1 MPPASAPERAP
12 RRVALYGGSFNP
24 PHHGHVL
31 IATWALASGRFDE
44 VRLVPAFG
52 HAFGKALAPFEA
64 RCRMVAAACAHL
76 GERVVVDPI
85 EGRLPA
91 PSYTV
96 DTVRALLAEAATA
109 ADDLALTLVMGTDS
123 WIAREKW
130 REWPALLAL
139 LAGRV
144 LVVGREGY
152 PAPTDVDVPFTLPDV
167 SSTAARA
174 RLAAGAADTTL
185 VPPAVLAIALGEGLY
200 P

>member
-1 MPPASAPERAP
+1 MPPASAPEARA
-12 RRVALYGGSFNP
+12 RRVALYGGSFDP

-52 HAFGKALAPFEA
+52 HAFGKRLAPFSA
-64 RCRMVAAACAHL
+64 RCQMVAAACAHL

-96 DTVRALLAEAATA
+96 DTARALLAAEPSR
-109 ADDLALTLVMGTDS
+109 ALTLIMGADA
-123 WIAREKW
+123 WVDREKW
-130 REWPALLAL
+130 REWPALVAL
-139 LAGRV
+139 VGARL

-152 PAPTDVDVPFTLPDV
+152 AAPRDVDVPFTLPDLS
-167 SSTAARA
+167 SSTLRR
-174 RLAAGAADTTL
+174 RLQEGKADTTMA
-185 VPPAVLAIALGEGLY
+185 PPAVLALVREGGLY
-200 P
+200 R